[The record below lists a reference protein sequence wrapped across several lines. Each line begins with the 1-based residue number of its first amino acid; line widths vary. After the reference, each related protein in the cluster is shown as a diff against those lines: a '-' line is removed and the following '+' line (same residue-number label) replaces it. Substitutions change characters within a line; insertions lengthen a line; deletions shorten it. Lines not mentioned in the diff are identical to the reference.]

1 MEIRSPSGCSFPP
14 SPANR
19 KRFAQHADGDEMGPE
34 DYDKIEK
41 ELEAEEMR
49 ARALERELAD
59 QREAF
64 ERAQR
69 ALAREREEKV
79 QQAIEFEV
87 REMEMKAQQKE
98 MKAQMEMEMK
108 ALEKEN
114 EDRKIELEREREWQA
129 MKEQQRREM
138 QEELKAERET
148 RDAPL
153 KDICVKGQGRNNDQE
168 DFALKS
174 SGLAISDASVD
185 LLAELAGIAPLTA
198 KLRKQQN
205 GIQTVATIPDLFE
218 AAMKS
223 PSLQKIFAEKDEGSL
238 RFALSRFGNSLVST
252 KQCGETEKMV
262 CTLLAV
268 DRFFPALANKL
279 VAGITM
285 AAAVTHEVRI
295 TLAEQLAE
303 DGRSIAVLPE
313 LMQRSLEDLPGIAE
327 LVSSDWD
334 SEIVKSFA
342 DMVLSYV
349 CYESDV
355 TGKLAQAKSKWL
367 QISGTDVTECEDY
380 LAAEKKAFDTCSS
393 WFGKEVDTDF
403 HRFELL
409 LEKSPEAVKS
419 AYIQYLSNPENK
431 VTESSVMRMEY
442 ADMLTVFQTVWN
454 AAKVSFSVSSRL
466 NVSQAQNQSQSWSA
480 VATPRHTPQRQVDRP
495 TAGQQQQSQSQGS
508 QPTDMSLN
516 CRVCSESF
524 MFTVQQQITNKER
537 GYNNVPTKCPDHRT
551 PGNCDQFTATGSCNY
566 GDQCKFQHIGADG
579 RSMNEQGNAQSG
591 KTAFKDLAPGSL
603 KRYCKYD
610 EDENCHLGD
619 NCMHKGR
626 EIAQEELA
634 VKKEL
639 GI

>member
-19 KRFAQHADGDEMGPE
+19 KRFTQDADEMGPE

-69 ALAREREEKV
+69 ALARERDEKV
-79 QQAIEFEV
+79 QQEIEFEE

-98 MKAQMEMEMK
+98 MKAQMEMGTK
-108 ALEKEN
+108 ALEKEK
-114 EDRKIELEREREWQA
+114 EDRKIEMERERERQA
-129 MKEQQRREM
+129 MKEELTREM
-138 QEELKAERET
+138 QEIMKAERET
-148 RDAPL
+148 RDAL
-153 KDICVKGQGRNNDQE
+153 LITMCMKGQGRNNDQE
-168 DFALKS
+168 DFELKS
-174 SGLAISDASVD
+174 SGLPISDASVNI
-185 LLAELAGIAPLTA
+185 LAELAGIAPLTA
-198 KLRKQQN
+198 KHRKQQN
-205 GIQTVATIPDLFE
+205 GIQTVTTVTDLFE

-238 RFALSRFGNSLVST
+238 RFALSRFGNSLVSM

-268 DRFFPALANKL
+268 DKYFPALANKL

-285 AAAVTHEVRI
+285 AAAVKHEVR
-295 TLAEQLAE
+295 TALAQQLAE

-313 LMQRSLEDLPGIAE
+313 LMQRSLEELPGIAE

-334 SEIVKSFA
+334 AEHVKSFA
-342 DMVLSYV
+342 DLVLSYV
-349 CYESDV
+349 CFESDV

-367 QISGTDVTECEDY
+367 QISGTGVTECEDY
-380 LAAEKKAFDTCSS
+380 LAAEKKAFDICSS

-419 AYIQYLSNPENK
+419 AYVQHLSSPENR

-454 AAKVSFSVSSRL
+454 AAKVSLSVSSRL
-466 NVSQAQNQSQSWSA
+466 NMSQAQNQSQSWSA
-480 VATPRHTPQRQVDRP
+480 VATPRHTQQRQVDRP
-495 TAGQQQQSQSQGS
+495 AAGQQQQSQSQGS
-508 QPTDMSLN
+508 HLTDMSLN

-524 MFTVQQQITNKER
+524 VFTVQQQITNKER
-537 GYNNVPTKCPDHRT
+537 GYTTMSRRNVKT
-551 PGNCDQFTATGSCNY
+551 TGLQAIVISS
-566 GDQCKFQHIGADG
+566 QQLAAAIT
-579 RSMNEQGNAQSG
+579 EINASFSISVLMVG
-591 KTAFKDLAPGSL
+591 
-603 KRYCKYD
+603 
-610 EDENCHLGD
+610 
-619 NCMHKGR
+619 
-626 EIAQEELA
+626 
-634 VKKEL
+634 
-639 GI
+639 

>member
-1 MEIRSPSGCSFPP
+1 
-14 SPANR
+14 
-19 KRFAQHADGDEMGPE
+19 MGPE

-69 ALAREREEKV
+69 ALARERDEKV
-79 QQAIEFEV
+79 QQEIEFEE

-98 MKAQMEMEMK
+98 MKAQMEMGTK
-108 ALEKEN
+108 ALEKEK
-114 EDRKIELEREREWQA
+114 EDRKIEMERERERQA
-129 MKEQQRREM
+129 MKEELTREM
-138 QEELKAERET
+138 QEIMKAERET
-148 RDAPL
+148 RDAL
-153 KDICVKGQGRNNDQE
+153 LITMCMKGQGRNNDQE
-168 DFALKS
+168 DFELKS
-174 SGLAISDASVD
+174 SGLSISDASVNI
-185 LLAELAGIAPLTA
+185 LTELAGIAPLTA
-198 KLRKQQN
+198 KHRKQQN
-205 GIQTVATIPDLFE
+205 GIQTVTTVTDLFE

-238 RFALSRFGNSLVST
+238 RFTLSRFGNSLVSM

-268 DRFFPALANKL
+268 DKYFPALANKL

-285 AAAVTHEVRI
+285 AAAVKHEVR
-295 TLAEQLAE
+295 TALAQQLAE

-313 LMQRSLEDLPGIAE
+313 LMQRSLEELPGIAE

-334 SEIVKSFA
+334 AEYVKSFA
-342 DMVLSYV
+342 DLVLSYV
-349 CYESDV
+349 CFESDV

-367 QISGTDVTECEDY
+367 QISGTGVTECEDY
-380 LAAEKKAFDTCSS
+380 LAAEKKAFDICSS

-409 LEKSPEAVKS
+409 LEKSPKTVKS
-419 AYIQYLSNPENK
+419 AYVQHLSSPENR

-454 AAKVSFSVSSRL
+454 TAKVSLSVSSRL
-466 NVSQAQNQSQSWSA
+466 NMSQAQNQSQSWSA
-480 VATPRHTPQRQVDRP
+480 VATPRHTQQRQVDRP
-495 TAGQQQQSQSQGS
+495 AAGQQQQSQPQGS
-508 QPTDMSLN
+508 HLTDMSLN

-524 MFTVQQQITNKER
+524 VFTVQQQITNKER
-537 GYNNVPTKCPDHRT
+537 GYNNVPTKCQDHRT
-551 PGNCDQFTATGSCNY
+551 PGNCDQFTATGSCDY

-579 RSMNEQGNAQSG
+579 RLMNEQGNAQSG
-591 KTAFKDLAPGSL
+591 RTAFRDLAPGSL
-603 KRYCKYD
+603 KRYCKYN

-619 NCMHKGR
+619 NCPFTHKGR

-634 VKKEL
+634 VKKEQAL
-639 GI
+639 KSAASSSSSGPPQYGRSGLSRAAE

>member
-1 MEIRSPSGCSFPP
+1 
-14 SPANR
+14 
-19 KRFAQHADGDEMGPE
+19 MGPE

-69 ALAREREEKV
+69 ALARERDEKV
-79 QQAIEFEV
+79 QQEIEFEE

-98 MKAQMEMEMK
+98 MKAQMEMGMK
-108 ALEKEN
+108 ALEKEK
-114 EDRKIELEREREWQA
+114 EDRKIEMERERERQA
-129 MKEQQRREM
+129 MKEELTREM
-138 QEELKAERET
+138 QEIMKAERET
-148 RDAPL
+148 RDAL
-153 KDICVKGQGRNNDQE
+153 LITMCMKGQGRNNDQE
-168 DFALKS
+168 DFELKS
-174 SGLAISDASVD
+174 SGLSISDASVD
-185 LLAELAGIAPLTA
+185 ILAELAGIAPLTA
-198 KLRKQQN
+198 KHRKQQN
-205 GIQTVATIPDLFE
+205 GIQTVTTVTDLFE
-218 AAMKS
+218 TAMKS

-238 RFALSRFGNSLVST
+238 RFALSRFGNSLVSM

-268 DRFFPALANKL
+268 DKYFPALANKL

-285 AAAVTHEVRI
+285 AAAVKHEVR
-295 TLAEQLAE
+295 TALAQQLAE

-313 LMQRSLEDLPGIAE
+313 LMQRSLEELPGIAE

-334 SEIVKSFA
+334 AEHVKSFA
-342 DMVLSYV
+342 DLVLSYV
-349 CYESDV
+349 CFESDV

-367 QISGTDVTECEDY
+367 QISGTGVTECEDY
-380 LAAEKKAFDTCSS
+380 LAAEKKAFDICSS

-419 AYIQYLSNPENK
+419 AYVQHLSSPENR

-454 AAKVSFSVSSRL
+454 AAKVSLSVSSRL
-466 NVSQAQNQSQSWSA
+466 NMSQAQNQSQSWSA
-480 VATPRHTPQRQVDRP
+480 VATPRHTQQRQVDRP
-495 TAGQQQQSQSQGS
+495 AAGQQQQSQSQGS
-508 QPTDMSLN
+508 HLTDMSLN

-524 MFTVQQQITNKER
+524 VFTVQQQITNKER
-537 GYNNVPTKCPDHRT
+537 GYNNVPTKCQDHRT
-551 PGNCDQFTATGSCNY
+551 PGNCDQFTATGSCDY

-591 KTAFKDLAPGSL
+591 KTAFRDLAPGSL
-603 KRYCKYD
+603 KRYCKYN

-619 NCMHKGR
+619 NCPFTHKGR

-634 VKKEL
+634 VKKEQAL
-639 GI
+639 KSAASSSSSGPPQYGRSGLSRAAE

>member
-19 KRFAQHADGDEMGPE
+19 KRFTQDADEMGPE

-69 ALAREREEKV
+69 ALARERDEKV
-79 QQAIEFEV
+79 QQEIEFEE

-98 MKAQMEMEMK
+98 MKAQMEMGTK
-108 ALEKEN
+108 ALEKEK
-114 EDRKIELEREREWQA
+114 EDRKIEMERERERQA
-129 MKEQQRREM
+129 MKEELTREM
-138 QEELKAERET
+138 QEIMKAERET
-148 RDAPL
+148 RDAL
-153 KDICVKGQGRNNDQE
+153 LITMCMKGQGRNNDQE
-168 DFALKS
+168 DFELKS
-174 SGLAISDASVD
+174 SGLPISDASVNI
-185 LLAELAGIAPLTA
+185 LAELAGIAPLTA
-198 KLRKQQN
+198 KHRKQQN
-205 GIQTVATIPDLFE
+205 GIQTVTTVTDLFE

-238 RFALSRFGNSLVST
+238 RFALSRFGNSLVSM

-268 DRFFPALANKL
+268 DKYFPALANKL

-285 AAAVTHEVRI
+285 AAAVKHEVR
-295 TLAEQLAE
+295 TALAQQLAE

-313 LMQRSLEDLPGIAE
+313 LMQRSLEELPGIAE

-334 SEIVKSFA
+334 AEHVKSFA
-342 DMVLSYV
+342 DLVLSYV
-349 CYESDV
+349 CFESDV

-367 QISGTDVTECEDY
+367 QISGTGMTECEDY
-380 LAAEKKAFDTCSS
+380 LTAEKKAFDICSS

-419 AYIQYLSNPENK
+419 AYVQHLSSPENR

-454 AAKVSFSVSSRL
+454 AAKVSLSVSSRL
-466 NVSQAQNQSQSWSA
+466 NMSQAQNQSQSWSA
-480 VATPRHTPQRQVDRP
+480 VATPRHTQQRQVDRP
-495 TAGQQQQSQSQGS
+495 AAGQQQQSQSQGS
-508 QPTDMSLN
+508 HLTDMSLN

-524 MFTVQQQITNKER
+524 VFTVQQQITNKER
-537 GYNNVPTKCPDHRT
+537 GYTTMSRRNVQ
-551 PGNCDQFTATGSCNY
+551 NTGLQAIVISS
-566 GDQCKFQHIGADG
+566 QQLAAAIT
-579 RSMNEQGNAQSG
+579 EINASFSISVLMVG
-591 KTAFKDLAPGSL
+591 
-603 KRYCKYD
+603 
-610 EDENCHLGD
+610 
-619 NCMHKGR
+619 
-626 EIAQEELA
+626 
-634 VKKEL
+634 
-639 GI
+639 